1 MAPIVGTCDIEKTYG
16 VKVSGDYAYIANIT
30 GLVIVDISEPPN
42 SYIISIFETGGYANE
57 VVVSGQCAYIADAHN
72 GLVILDIS
80 DKKNPVLIG
89 YAFIS
94 DATNKEI
101 KIYNISPVY
110 TASPSLPVFISK
122 SA

>member
-1 MAPIVGTCDIEKTYG
+1 VVGVCDTFGARSVELEC
-16 VKVSGDYAYIANIT
+16 SYAYIAYIT
-30 GLVIVDISEPPN
+30 GIVIVDISEPTNP
-42 SYIISIFETGGYANE
+42 YIISIFETGGYANE
-57 VVVSGQCAYIADAHN
+57 VIVSVQYAYIADANN

-110 TASPSLPVFISK
+110 NASPSLPVFISK
-122 SA
+122 LA